1 MPERRAFT
9 DEDLARLNLAPLVYP
24 DSWGRLATG
33 RARCG
38 VTHTR
43 GASARE
49 RSEQIATGRQC
60 ALANSGIGLT
70 AIP

>member
-9 DEDLARLNLAPLVYP
+9 DEDLARLNFTPLVYP

-38 VTHTR
+38 VTHPR
-43 GASARE
+43 RKSA
-49 RSEQIATGRQC
+49 
-60 ALANSGIGLT
+60 
-70 AIP
+70 